1 MCFKKCIRND
11 RLFKKIVHMCFK
23 NASEKFKFFYLYTVN
38 MCFKNPTKMYLFM
51 YKYCTVMFRTKKAKV
66 VDCVIVI

>member
-1 MCFKKCIRND
+1 
-11 RLFKKIVHMCFK
+11 
-23 NASEKFKFFYLYTVN
+23 
-38 MCFKNPTKMYLFM
+38 MYLFM